1 LIGEKGC
8 LAMAVVVRLCNE
20 GGDMG
25 CDLSL
30 LVSLGVE
37 EKQRKSS
44 SFDGDLVWLNS
55 WIVDGGNLLLDCE
68 QRDDAISV
76 VDPTTPFTKINRDRK

>member
-1 LIGEKGC
+1 VKVGC
-8 LAMAVVVRLCNE
+8 LAVVVGLCNK

-37 EKQRKSS
+37 EKQRKAS
-44 SFDGDLVWLNS
+44 SFDGGLVLLNGR
-55 WIVDGGNLLLDCE
+55 IVDGGDLLLDCE
-68 QRDDAISV
+68 RLDGTMTLFSSS
-76 VDPTTPFTKINRDRK
+76 PSSTRRHR

>member
-1 LIGEKGC
+1 
-8 LAMAVVVRLCNE
+8 MAVVVRLCNE